1 MATYKRVRGRFFGI
15 RYFPYY
21 FEGWYPGFPL
31 FKGRKHR
38 FPLFKGRDP
47 GFPLFEGR
55 DSELKVSTGCWMPKI
70 TLRD

>member
-1 MATYKRVRGRFFGI
+1 MATYKRVRGRFFWDPV
-15 RYFPYY
+15 FPL

-31 FKGRKHR
+31 FKGRKPR

-55 DSELKVSTGCWMPKI
+55 DSELKVCTGCWMPKI
-70 TLRD
+70 TLRG